1 MVGWGMI
8 EWVWGMSEEGRERDF
23 FVLEVV
29 WFRFLFYRGEFE
41 VGVGTWE
48 VGLRLYSFVRVVR
61 N

>member
-1 MVGWGMI
+1 
-8 EWVWGMSEEGRERDF
+8 MSEEGRERYF